1 MMIELNRRQNLES
14 EGKAVAHL
22 GYGLFISL
30 KIPDQRQAGIKIL
43 PDVSAEVKTPAV
55 RKQ

>member
-1 MMIELNRRQNLES
+1 LES